1 MTVLAAVFV
10 VIVAALHAGF
20 LALEMFL
27 WRKPFGLRT
36 FHMTQEVADSS
47 AVLAANQGL
56 YNGFL
61 AAGLLWGLIGYGVIS
76 GRAILTFFLACV
88 IVAGLYGAATVS
100 RRNALIQ
107 ALPAAIALALVWLS

>member
-27 WRKPFGLRT
+27 WCKPFGLRT

-47 AVLAANQGL
+47 AGRR
-56 YNGFL
+56 GWTSSRP
-61 AAGLLWGLIGYGVIS
+61 AAG
-76 GRAILTFFLACV
+76 
-88 IVAGLYGAATVS
+88 
-100 RRNALIQ
+100 
-107 ALPAAIALALVWLS
+107 